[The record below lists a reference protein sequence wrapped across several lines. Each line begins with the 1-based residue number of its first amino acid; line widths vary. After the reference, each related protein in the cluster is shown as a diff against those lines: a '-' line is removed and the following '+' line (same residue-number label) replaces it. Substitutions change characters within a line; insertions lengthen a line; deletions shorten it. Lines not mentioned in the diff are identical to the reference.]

1 MKHSLIC
8 CIGNGFILLSSLSL
22 ASMKVKGK
30 PLLLFIFHVPIF
42 FLLAKKNKMK
52 ILKKALKES
61 SWIEAV
67 EAAHTVI
74 LPSKESFSAWFIDD
88 FLMLLVLVSG
98 SDQED
103 FEKWLLFY
111 LEGYLWGALV
121 FFSLKR
127 KIVFILPTS
136 WFFYLVLVFLS
147 EIFFH
152 LSFFSYNF
160 AHQNTSTLMVW
171 KLPITC
177 GLLPRKLWLMESY
190 ILH

>member
-1 MKHSLIC
+1 M
-8 CIGNGFILLSSLSL
+8 F
-22 ASMKVKGK
+22 
-30 PLLLFIFHVPIF
+30 PYF
-42 FLLAKKNKMK
+42 FFWQKKKNKMK

-103 FEKWLLFY
+103 FEKWFLFY

-136 WFFYLVLVFLS
+136 WFF
-147 EIFFH
+147 I
-152 LSFFSYNF
+152 
-160 AHQNTSTLMVW
+160 
-171 KLPITC
+171 
-177 GLLPRKLWLMESY
+177 
-190 ILH
+190 